1 LERAAGCQSAPA
13 DRFYLTDPSF
23 LILPTKS
30 PTRELVGSLNFL
42 PIPWKFGPSQT
53 AIKMYKLPSQPI
65 SITYAFIIF
74 AMLMLNLEVAFGR
87 DDPSKT
93 YRCTAKDS
101 VSVQDNGT
109 LTKGI
114 GEVHRK
120 YFDGIVI
127 DILTGDVTYPS
138 TGIRENRVVQKTG
151 ADANDY
157 VLIPSSALRRK
168 KTAANAVT
176 DFIRLDASK
185 PQATFMAFSLSD
197 LVTGTCEIVR

>member
-1 LERAAGCQSAPA
+1 M
-13 DRFYLTDPSF
+13 Y
-23 LILPTKS
+23 
-30 PTRELVGSLNFL
+30 
-42 PIPWKFGPSQT
+42 KFPSQ
-53 AIKMYKLPSQPI
+53 LV
-65 SITYAFIIF
+65 SIMRAFVLL
-74 AMLMLNLEVAFGR
+74 AVLTLNLGVAFGR
-87 DDPSKT
+87 DDTSKT

-101 VSVQDNGT
+101 VSVQDDGT

-114 GEVHRK
+114 GEIHRK

-127 DILTGDVTYPS
+127 DLLTGDITYPS

-157 VLIPSSALRRK
+157 VLIPSSAVRRK
-168 KTAANAVT
+168 KTAANAAT
-176 DFIRLDASK
+176 DFIRLNTRTDK

>member
-1 LERAAGCQSAPA
+1 MN
-13 DRFYLTDPSF
+13 
-23 LILPTKS
+23 
-30 PTRELVGSLNFL
+30 TRDAIFSYAKRMGL
-42 PIPWKFGPSQT
+42 SQD
-53 AIKMYKLPSQPI
+53 AIKMYKFPSQI
-65 SITYAFIIF
+65 VSIMRPFVLSAVLT
-74 AMLMLNLEVAFGR
+74 LNLGVAFGR
-87 DDPSKT
+87 DNASKP

-101 VSVQDNGT
+101 VSVQDDGT

-114 GEVHRK
+114 GEIHRK

-127 DILTGDVTYPS
+127 DVLTGDVTYPS

-157 VLIPSSALRRK
+157 VLIPSSTFRRK
-168 KTAANAVT
+168 KTAANAAT

-185 PQATFMAFSLSD
+185 PQAIFLAFSLSD

>member
-1 LERAAGCQSAPA
+1 MRMLVLLAV
-13 DRFYLTDPSF
+13 LT
-23 LILPTKS
+23 
-30 PTRELVGSLNFL
+30 
-42 PIPWKFGPSQT
+42 
-53 AIKMYKLPSQPI
+53 
-65 SITYAFIIF
+65 
-74 AMLMLNLEVAFGR
+74 LNLGVAFGR
-87 DDPSKT
+87 ENTSKT

-101 VSVQDNGT
+101 VSVQDDGT

-120 YFDGIVI
+120 YFDGIVV
-127 DILTGDVTYPS
+127 DISTGDITYPS

-157 VLIPSSALRRK
+157 VLIPNSALRRK
-168 KTAANAVT
+168 KTGANAVT